1 MLKKAMG
8 LCLALSLTCGLAGAE
23 QPKAQEY
30 REILNSGTY
39 YLEYELDDV
48 IKNLAVKDH
57 RRMDYTTL
65 KSDGLMGLSGLS
77 VLNPFKV
84 LSKLAANDN
93 RNPSAFYEYGKFYQ
107 FTGKKTA
114 RMAIWN
120 QLNDPNVDPTENWN
134 TIKQKL
140 SLPEELAI
148 LGNKDEYNENIFIN
162 GSTVPVYEE
171 SGVAVVNGKEMEYDK
186 YVSSIKSKTGR
197 VIMDKSFFFYYANG
211 ELKNIK
217 TFIKPYNGLEMI
229 SQTITLKKLT
239 REIPPDA
246 LVIPVGTKVYA
257 AGIGDMDDL
266 LNTPA
271 LVEDYSRKDD
281 DGDEKAAKGDK
292 DEE

>member
-1 MLKKAMG
+1 MWRKTLAIG
-8 LCLALSLTCGLAGAE
+8 LTLCAFASTAGAE

-30 REILNSGTY
+30 RDILNGGTY

-84 LSKLAANDN
+84 LSKLAANDK

-120 QLNDPNVDPTENWN
+120 QLNDPNIDPAENWN
-134 TIKQKL
+134 TVKQKL

-148 LGNKDEYNENIFIN
+148 LGNRDEYNENIFIN
-162 GSTVPVYEE
+162 GSTVPTFEE

-186 YVSSIKSKTGR
+186 YVSAIKSKTGK

-229 SQTITLKKLT
+229 SQTIVLKKLT
-239 REIPPDA
+239 KEIPEDA
-246 LVIPVGTKVYA
+246 LVMPVGTKVYA

-271 LVEDYSRKDD
+271 LVEDYSRKEDD
-281 DGDEKAAKGDK
+281 DNETANKTDK